1 MATKKNNNL
10 SLPGSLGSLA
20 SMVNETQ
27 DVKES
32 VPAVEKAEPVTQRP
46 RGRSRKEDKEIKA
59 PANAGTMSQWDR
71 VLELA
76 KQYKEKPADEKKAVI
91 IIDEDIKFLIQRVC
105 TAMGDAMTTKA
116 LVSAILRDCLESN
129 KEQVQKIL
137 SRSRWL

>member
-10 SLPGSLGSLA
+10 SLPGSLGNLA

>member
-27 DVKES
+27 DVKE
-32 VPAVEKAEPVTQRP
+32 PVTASEKKETVSQGH
-46 RGRSRKEDKEIKA
+46 RGRSRKEDKEVKA
-59 PANAGTMSQWDR
+59 PVNADTMPQWER

-76 KQYKEKPADEKKAVI
+76 RQYKEKPADEKKAVI
-91 IIDEDIKFLIQRVC
+91 IIEEDIKFLIQRVC